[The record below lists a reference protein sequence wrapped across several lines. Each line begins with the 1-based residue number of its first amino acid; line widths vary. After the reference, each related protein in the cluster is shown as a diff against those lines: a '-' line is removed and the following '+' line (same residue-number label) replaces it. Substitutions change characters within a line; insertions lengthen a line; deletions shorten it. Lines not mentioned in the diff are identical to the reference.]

1 MTGTGVGHQSTLL
14 GAFEFTFLR
23 MYFLFKNT
31 TLLRLLNQ
39 QPTDT
44 GDVFSSEASTPVS
57 SVENRVP
64 FQARIFWTFIN
75 RLFC

>member
-1 MTGTGVGHQSTLL
+1 MTGTGVGLQSMLF

-39 QPTDT
+39 PTDT

-57 SVENRVP
+57 SAENRVL
-64 FQARIFWTFIN
+64 FQTRTFWTFIK